1 MEIERVI
8 KDSKNVSSPLL
19 TPMPAPK
26 ETRCEVGVVPGCLD
40 QAMLSGGPSGC
51 HEVGEGEG
59 EGGGLVEPA

>member
-1 MEIERVI
+1 M
-8 KDSKNVSSPLL
+8 
-19 TPMPAPK
+19 
-26 ETRCEVGVVPGCLD
+26 PGCLD

>member
-26 ETRCEVGVVPGCLD
+26 ETRCEAGVECQVASIRPCCQAGQAAAMRWVRVRVRVVG
-40 QAMLSGGPSGC
+40 
-51 HEVGEGEG
+51 
-59 EGGGLVEPA
+59 